1 MLLQLSSL
9 LPQQHQVATPALPL
23 PLTTTFEVFR
33 SKCRKLEYYGQLF
46 QITHTS
52 SFVTTLTEESSDV
65 IPLIFRGKQIET
77 TIVHT
82 QTRYIMYPSYPMCA

>member
-33 SKCRKLEYYGQLF
+33 SKCRKPEYYEQLF

-82 QTRYIMYPSYPMCA
+82 QTRSV

>member
-1 MLLQLSSL
+1 MQS
-9 LPQQHQVATPALPL
+9 
-23 PLTTTFEVFR
+23 
-33 SKCRKLEYYGQLF
+33 RKLEYDGQLF

-82 QTRYIMYPSYPMCA
+82 QTRSVLEQSRLCFCDLYPISIQKLNPSDLMCA

>member
-9 LPQQHQVATPALPL
+9 LPQQHQVATPAL

-82 QTRYIMYPSYPMCA
+82 QTRSV

>member
-23 PLTTTFEVFR
+23 HQPLTTTFEVFR
-33 SKCRKLEYYGQLF
+33 SKCRKLEYYEQLF

-82 QTRYIMYPSYPMCA
+82 QTRSV